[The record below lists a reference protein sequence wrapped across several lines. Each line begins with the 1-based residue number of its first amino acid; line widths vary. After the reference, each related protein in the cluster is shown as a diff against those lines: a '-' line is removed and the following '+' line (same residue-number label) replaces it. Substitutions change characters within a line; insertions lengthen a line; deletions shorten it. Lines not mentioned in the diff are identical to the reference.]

1 VNPGLDQTFRKELY
15 PTAPTPSQG
24 VVVRLGAP
32 ARFPLYALSSGDA
45 SDLGGAKGGSG
56 LLGAP
61 ELRGEVHA

>member
-1 VNPGLDQTFRKELY
+1 
-15 PTAPTPSQG
+15 
-24 VVVRLGAP
+24 VRLGAP